1 MPQTTIGR
9 GSPGD
14 PGDAGAILRELVTS
28 LRVFRLA
35 GQQSGQR
42 TAWSTANGVLQFLDH
57 RDARLGDLA
66 REVSASV
73 SVTSRAVDALEQD
86 GYVER
91 RVDQS
96 DGRACVV
103 SLTSHGRTHLHETQ
117 REIAAEFADV
127 LHEWSPQE
135 IHEALEV
142 LQKLNL
148 RLADLTSRL
157 HGGQGKDLTR

>member
-1 MPQTTIGR
+1 MPQANIG
-9 GSPGD
+9 PVD
-14 PGDAGAILRELVTS
+14 PDDAAAILRELVTT

-42 TAWSTANGVLQFLDH
+42 TAWSTASGVLQFLDH
-57 RDARLGDLA
+57 RDARLSELA

-73 SVTSRAVDALEQD
+73 SVTSRAVDVLEQD

-91 RVDQS
+91 RVDQA

-103 SLTSHGRTHLHETQ
+103 SLTARGRTHLHSTQ
-117 REIAAEFADV
+117 REIAAVFADV
-127 LHEWSPQE
+127 LHDWSPQE
-135 IHEALEV
+135 VHEALEV

-148 RLADLTSRL
+148 HLTDLTSRL
-157 HGGQGKDLTR
+157 HGGKGKDLAL